1 MVEEIPVMA
10 HDWRVDALV
19 MGDGEYLNRQ
29 IEIEQD

>member
-19 MGDGEYLNRQ
+19 MGDGQYLDRQ
-29 IEIEQD
+29 NELEKN